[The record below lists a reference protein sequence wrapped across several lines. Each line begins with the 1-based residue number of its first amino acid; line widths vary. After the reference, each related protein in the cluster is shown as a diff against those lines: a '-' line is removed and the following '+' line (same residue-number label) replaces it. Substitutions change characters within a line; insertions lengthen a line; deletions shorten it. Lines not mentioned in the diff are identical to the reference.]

1 MGSIATAGAA
11 AQGQSAIETLATIQS
26 EIGSVLQRMAQ
37 VASDYHQLRSTPG
50 LDVDDVAFL
59 DASFNK
65 TLAKA
70 KARFDAVARSGDK
83 GNPTEGDWVDRF
95 VEGLGFRK
103 D

>member
-11 AQGQSAIETLATIQS
+11 AQGQSAIESLASIQS
-26 EIGSVLQRMAQ
+26 EIASVLQRMAQ

-50 LDVDDVAFL
+50 LDVDDIAFL
-59 DASFNK
+59 DASFAK

-70 KARFDAVARSGDK
+70 KSKFDAVPRSGESN
-83 GNPTEGDWVDRF
+83 NPQEGEWVDSF

-103 D
+103 N